1 MDELKLPQ
9 LDTEKKPTNEAMK
22 GSDVGG
28 AGIFRTIFNSRVMR
42 MLALSGAITT
52 TATLASCDD
61 EDEWPKYE
69 QDDKESNRPLFGG
82 VTFTYDSVNKKVL
95 CIGKTLNGDPADIT
109 IKIQHADGLEVYSQS
124 VSGFFIEH
132 ISLNRFKEVYSIEL
146 IDDNGRRISVPKDH
160 LEALT
165 APR

>member
-1 MDELKLPQ
+1 MDELRLSQ

-69 QDDKESNRPLFGG
+69 QDDKESNIPLFGG
-82 VTFTYDSVNKKVL
+82 VDFTYDTVDKKVFFY
-95 CIGKTLNGDPADIT
+95 GETLDGGSADVTIT
-109 IKIQHADGLEVYSQS
+109 IQHTGGVEVYFKSVASFFTESIDLSRFGEVQS
-124 VSGFFIEH
+124 VRLS
-132 ISLNRFKEVYSIEL
+132 
-146 IDDNGRRISVPKDH
+146 DDNGRGVSVPKRR
-160 LEALT
+160 LEDLT
-165 APR
+165 ASR